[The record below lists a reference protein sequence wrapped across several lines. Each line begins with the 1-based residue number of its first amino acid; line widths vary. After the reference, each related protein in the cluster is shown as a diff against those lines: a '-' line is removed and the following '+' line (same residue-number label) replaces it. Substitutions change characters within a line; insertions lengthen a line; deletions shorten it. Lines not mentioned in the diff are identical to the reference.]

1 MKKLFIFLAISI
13 PFAQKLDPIDISH
26 QGLRTLVENA
36 SRASQKVFVEDFTG
50 LN

>member
-13 PFAQKLDPIDISH
+13 PFAQKLDPVDLSY
-26 QGLRTLVENA
+26 QELRTLVENA